1 MIVFCGYANN
11 DVTVHVPHVP
21 VLGER
26 VQATAISQIDGGMN
40 ANAAVSAAR
49 MGAQVIFAGAVGPD
63 ARSTEFLEASRQMAS
78 TPVGRREMRSCRR
91 QLFSSRR
98 TAIAPSSARTTRTMP
113 NASELSSPDWPLP
126 AVDDCS
132 STDTV
137 RSSSRMNYREA

>member
-63 ARSTEFLEASRQMAS
+63 ARSTEFLESLEADGVDTSWSPRDAFLS
-78 TPVGRREMRSCRR
+78 TAVVLIAQDGDRSIISQDDPNDAERIGVVVTRLAAAAWWTTVPRRIPCG
-91 QLFSSRR
+91 
-98 TAIAPSSARTTRTMP
+98 
-113 NASELSSPDWPLP
+113 LP
-126 AVDDCS
+126 PG
-132 STDTV
+132 
-137 RSSSRMNYREA
+137 